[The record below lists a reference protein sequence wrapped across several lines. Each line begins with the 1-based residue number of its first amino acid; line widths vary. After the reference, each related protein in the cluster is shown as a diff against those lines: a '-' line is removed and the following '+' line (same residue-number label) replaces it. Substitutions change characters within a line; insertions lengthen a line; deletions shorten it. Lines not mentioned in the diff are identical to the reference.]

1 MAPRER
7 IRAFLPPTLFL
18 LLISVIGKVS
28 AKKDPLRNRRVEEG
42 PFGDLLKV
50 EESGEADEGGGGIL
64 RNHALRHRKSPVQL
78 RDDDDDEEEDEKEVS
93 MKSGLKPFY
102 TWLLL
107 PGSQA

>member
-1 MAPRER
+1 MP
-7 IRAFLPPTLFL
+7 LTLFL
-18 LLISVIGKVS
+18 LPISVLGKVS

-50 EESGEADEGGGGIL
+50 EESGEADEEGGGGIL

-78 RDDDDDEEEDEKEVS
+78 RDDDDDEEEEDEKEVRL
-93 MKSGLKPFY
+93 KSGLKPFY